1 MVERRMARTAAT
13 GAAGAIAIGATFGL
27 MAGKFGAEPVSDD
40 HSLTGTGLD
49 ASYRDDRTNQAASR
63 GLARGAPPLP
73 ALEPRGVA
81 PAASPSPEP
90 AGPPAAPLPP
100 TPADCEEY
108 SGNRQIG
115 CTLLAEFGFGLEHMP
130 ALDQLWSHESGWNEL
145 ASNPSSGAYGIPQAL
160 PGDKMASV
168 AEDWETNAATQI
180 RWGLGYIRDR
190 YGDPTAAW
198 EFFQA
203 NGYY

>member
-1 MVERRMARTAAT
+1 MERRMARTAAT
-13 GAAGAIAIGATFGL
+13 GAVGAIAIGATFGL
-27 MAGKFGAEPVSDD
+27 MAGKFGAEPASDEQ
-40 HSLTGTGLD
+40 SLTGTGLD
-49 ASYRDDRTNQAASR
+49 VSYREDRSDAAASR

-81 PAASPSPEP
+81 PGASPEP
-90 AGPPAAPLPP
+90 EVEGPAAAPLPP

-108 SGNRQIG
+108 SGNREIG
-115 CTLLAEFGFGLEHMP
+115 CTLLDEFGFGLEHMP
-130 ALDQLWSHESGWNEL
+130 ALDNLWSAESGWNEL

-160 PGDKMASV
+160 PGNKMATV
-168 AEDWETNAATQI
+168 AGDWETNPATQI
-180 RWGLGYIRDR
+180 RWGLGYIGDR
-190 YGDPTAAW
+190 YGNPTAAW